1 MILIATYMEAAA
13 KILDIVDVILDG
25 IVNLIVQV
33 HIGQK
38 LSR

>member
-13 KILDIVDVILDG
+13 KILDNVDVILDG

-38 LSR
+38 VE